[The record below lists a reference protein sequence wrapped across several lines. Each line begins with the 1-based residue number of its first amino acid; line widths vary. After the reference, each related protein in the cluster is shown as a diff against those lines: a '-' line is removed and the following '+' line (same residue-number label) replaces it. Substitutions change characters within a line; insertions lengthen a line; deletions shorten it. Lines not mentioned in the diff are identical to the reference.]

1 MATWLTAPFEST
13 SSGNLVMGTIRT
25 GIDKFTDN
33 PRFKFRVEVSWPY
46 TAAQK
51 GMPSES
57 DSELMEEVTE
67 ALESVFKADPVA
79 VLAGI
84 YTGDGERT
92 LLFYTLSLHIFQRK
106 FNEALAQFPTLP
118 LRFEAFEDPEW
129 EEYRQMLAF
138 AQADDVAPE

>member
-1 MATWLTAPFEST
+1 
-13 SSGNLVMGTIRT
+13 
-25 GIDKFTDN
+25 
-33 PRFKFRVEVSWPY
+33 
-46 TAAQK
+46 
-51 GMPSES
+51 MPSES
-57 DSELMEEVTE
+57 DSELMEGVTE
-67 ALESVFKADPVA
+67 ALEAAFKADPVA

-118 LRFEAFEDPEW
+118 LQFEAFEDPDW

-138 AQADDVAPE
+138 AKADDSDPE